1 MRCLVMAA
9 GLAALATAAL
19 AALPA
24 SVTNLSSFLDYAK
37 AQPDD
42 SLFKSGPVAAT
53 EPVGK

>member
-1 MRCLVMAA
+1 MAA

-42 SLFKSGPVAAT
+42 SLFKSGTVAAT